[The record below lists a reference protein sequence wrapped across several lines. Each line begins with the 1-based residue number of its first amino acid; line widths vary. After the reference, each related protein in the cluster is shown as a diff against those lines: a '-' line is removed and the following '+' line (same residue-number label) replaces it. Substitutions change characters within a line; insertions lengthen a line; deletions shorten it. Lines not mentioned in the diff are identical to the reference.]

1 MNSVDW
7 RRSAD
12 LWRAASQLNLYGEDE
27 EEQEFMDRQNRI
39 ISGTNL
45 EPITRAEE
53 LMLTGKARTS
63 EEAALMIKP
72 SQAGSDAKGS
82 LLAEPN
88 PFSETQLYTAPDL
101 EEDVSL
107 QMAAKSLKE
116 AAHQLHISVALN
128 QVSFFPSPRR
138 GSR

>member
-1 MNSVDW
+1 
-7 RRSAD
+7 
-12 LWRAASQLNLYGEDE
+12 
-27 EEQEFMDRQNRI
+27 
-39 ISGTNL
+39 
-45 EPITRAEE
+45 
-53 LMLTGKARTS
+53 MLTGKARTS

-72 SQAGSDAKGS
+72 SPGSDAKGS

-128 QVSFFPSPRR
+128 QVSFFPSPEGVPARVPR
-138 GSR
+138 